1 MVVHKRYQESTEI
14 FLKVCL
20 LPQAL
25 VIWRW
30 FDMEE
35 TGFCLS
41 LLTSWDLAP
50 VSRLLGVMLQGSWP
64 GSPWLATR
72 AWWALTAPGWLRASG
87 TLALGVMLGV

>member
-1 MVVHKRYQESTEI
+1 MG
-14 FLKVCL
+14 
-20 LPQAL
+20 
-25 VIWRW
+25 
-30 FDMEE
+30 E

-50 VSRLLGVMLQGSWP
+50 VSRLLGVMLQDRLPGDGWP

-72 AWWALTAPGWLRASG
+72 AWWALTAPGWLQAGG